1 MRTLYRI
8 AAPTILFA
16 SSLVPLMASAQAG
29 SVNPRLIQYYG
40 DTIIW
45 AINFVV
51 APVLMAIAF
60 IFFLWGVFKYFILG
74 AESDTERA
82 TGRQFILWGIIAFV
96 IITSLWG
103 LVAVVGNTFGLYAGG
118 RAPPYPTL

>member
-60 IFFLWGVFKYFILG
+60 IFFMWGVFKYFILG